1 MKKRK
6 IIYRLEW
13 EIRNY
18 DCEVMAKDWYHL
30 KTIIDWLLSYYK
42 WWDIISIERIEDEE
56 NLY

>member
-18 DCEVMAKDWYHL
+18 DCEVMARDWYHL
-30 KTIIDWLLSYYK
+30 KIIIDWLLSYYK
-42 WWDIISIERIEDEE
+42 WGDIISIERIEEQGF
-56 NLY
+56 

>member
-6 IIYRLEW
+6 IIYELEW
-13 EIRNY
+13 EWKY
-18 DCEVMAKDWYHL
+18 DCEVIAKDWYHL

-42 WWDIISIERIEDEE
+42 WWDIISIERIEDEK